1 MKHPLQIKK
10 QQQKQQQQQI
20 QQQNNNLWQTIW
32 TTFILMFIF
41 VYLLF
46 GKSCVADDMDE
57 RHAEHILDNVGKPE
71 RMTVIERM
79 QDNLPAVTVND
90 AFDIILYGLGAI
102 IVMFI
107 FSLMFSMIEKNK

>member
-10 QQQKQQQQQI
+10 QQQKQQRQQI

-32 TTFILMFIF
+32 TIFTLMFVF

-57 RHAEHILDNVGKPE
+57 RHAEHILDNVDKPE
-71 RMTVIERM
+71 RVNVVEKM
-79 QDNLPAVTVND
+79 QDALPIGTAND
-90 AFDIILYGLGAI
+90 AFDIILYGLGAL
-102 IVMFI
+102 IVLFVFLLA
-107 FSLMFSMIEKNK
+107 FSLLDKNK